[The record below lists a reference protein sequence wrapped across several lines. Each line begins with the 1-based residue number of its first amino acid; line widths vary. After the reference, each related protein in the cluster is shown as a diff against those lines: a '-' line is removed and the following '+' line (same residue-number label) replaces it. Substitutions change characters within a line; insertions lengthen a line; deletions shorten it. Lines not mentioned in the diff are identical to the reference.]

1 MQNHVKLTAA
11 CEQMALDEKYVRAL
25 IKKHPSLAPPKA
37 FGDSGP
43 FLCTSAWMDGFKVT
57 AAKLEDG
64 ICLHCSKL
72 WDSLEEPRAETPPPE
87 KEAPA
92 DG

>member
-1 MQNHVKLTAA
+1 MPNHVKLTTA

-43 FLCTSAWMDGFKVT
+43 FLCTSAWMETFSAT
-57 AAKLEDG
+57 AKKLEG
-64 ICLHCSKL
+64 EVCLHCGKQWNTLAS
-72 WDSLEEPRAETPPPE
+72 EAEGVPGE
-87 KEAPA
+87 
-92 DG
+92 